1 MRLEIQHF
9 SKIKQASIKL
19 DGITVIAGEN
29 NTGKSTI
36 GKILSCMFNS
46 MYKVD
51 EKASWKK
58 KEQIESLLRYNW
70 QNSWYHNLKNGEQ
83 RVTVNVPSRTSRKR
97 YANAADLLMTADEE
111 RKIEIISELYDNL
124 RNVIDDESRETLCHE
139 VLEKVNGILNLKTET
154 VEQTLIA
161 DAFGRYFYAQINDLY
176 EPESEAR
183 ATLVIQGKKVH
194 VGIKQNREYMIDR
207 EISVMHEAISI
218 DSPVIM
224 NYMNSW
230 EYSEGL
236 SEQDLHLLQK
246 LSANVPDNAIG
257 KLMAEE
263 KISDIQKML
272 SEVTIGKVIKN
283 EDGDFFLVDDEMHFF
298 EIGNLSMGIKAFTI
312 LRTLLEKGEIREND
326 VLVLDE
332 PEIHLHPEWQLI
344 YAELI
349 VLLEKYLHL
358 TILITTHSPYFLEAI
373 ETYTKKHNVDNIT
386 NYYLAQADGKETV
399 MKDVTGDLQSVYQ
412 LLAKPFEKLESIQ
425 LSE

>member
-29 NTGKSTI
+29 NTGKSTV

-51 EKASWKK
+51 EKASQKK

-70 QNSWYHNLKNGEQ
+70 QNSWYHNLKNDDQ

-97 YANAADLLMTADEE
+97 YANAAELIMAADEE

-124 RNVIDDESRETLCHE
+124 RNVIDDERRDALCHE
-139 VLEKVNGILNLKTET
+139 VLEKVNSILNLKNEA

-161 DAFGRYFYAQINDLY
+161 DTFGRYFYGQMNDLY
-176 EPESEAR
+176 EPESEAK
-183 ATLVIQGKKVH
+183 AILLIQGKKIQ
-194 VGIKQNREYMIDR
+194 VGIKQNSEYMIER

-218 DSPVIM
+218 DSPAIM
-224 NYMNSW
+224 DYMNSW
-230 EYSEGL
+230 EYSDGL

-246 LSANVPDNAIG
+246 LSANIPDNAIG

-263 KISDIQKML
+263 KISDILKML

-283 EDGDFFLVDDEMHFF
+283 EDGDFFLADEEMHYF

-312 LRTLLEKGEIREND
+312 IRTLLEKGEIHEKD
-326 VLVLDE
+326 VMVLDE

-373 ETYTKKHNVDNIT
+373 ETYTKKHNVDHIT

-399 MKDVTGDLQSVYQ
+399 MKDVTENLQSVYQ

-425 LSE
+425 MSK

>member
-29 NTGKSTI
+29 NTGKSTV

-51 EKASWKK
+51 EKASQKK

-70 QNSWYHNLKNGEQ
+70 QNSWYHNLKNDDQ
-83 RVTVNVPSRTSRKR
+83 RATVNVPSRTSRKR
-97 YANAADLLMTADEE
+97 YANAAELIMAADEE

-124 RNVIDDESRETLCHE
+124 RNVIDDESRDALCHE
-139 VLEKVNGILNLKTET
+139 VLEKVNSILNLKNEA

-161 DAFGRYFYAQINDLY
+161 DTFGRYFYGQMNDLY
-176 EPESEAR
+176 EPESEAK
-183 ATLVIQGKKVH
+183 AILLIQGKKIQ
-194 VGIKQNREYMIDR
+194 VGIKQNSEYMIER

-218 DSPVIM
+218 DSPAIM
-224 NYMNSW
+224 DYMNSW
-230 EYSEGL
+230 EYSDGL

-246 LSANVPDNAIG
+246 LSANIPDNAIG

-263 KISDIQKML
+263 KISDILKML

-283 EDGDFFLVDDEMHFF
+283 EDGDFFLADEEMHYF

-312 LRTLLEKGEIREND
+312 IRTLLEKGEIHEKD
-326 VLVLDE
+326 VMVLDE

-373 ETYTKKHNVDNIT
+373 ETYTKKHNVDHIT

-399 MKDVTGDLQSVYQ
+399 MKDVTENLQSVYQ

-425 LSE
+425 MSK

>member
-9 SKIKQASIKL
+9 SKIKQASVKL

-36 GKILSCMFNS
+36 GKVLACMFNS
-46 MYKVD
+46 MYRVD
-51 EKASWKK
+51 EKASQKK

-70 QNSWYHNLKNGEQ
+70 EAVLYHNLKKGEQ
-83 RVTVNVPSRTSRKR
+83 SVTVNVPSRISKKR
-97 YANAADLLMTADEE
+97 YANAAELIMAADEE
-111 RKIEIISELYDNL
+111 RKIQIISELYDNL
-124 RNVIDDESRETLCHE
+124 RNVIDDEGRETLCHE
-139 VLEKVNGILNLKTET
+139 ILEKVNGVLNLKTET

-161 DAFGRYFYAQINDLY
+161 DTFGRYFYGQMNDLY
-176 EPESEAR
+176 EPESEAK

-194 VGIKQNREYMIDR
+194 VGIKKNSEYVIER
-207 EISVMHEAISI
+207 EIPIMHEAISI
-218 DSPVIM
+218 DSPAIM
-224 NYMNSW
+224 DYMNSW
-230 EYSEGL
+230 EYSDGL
-236 SEQDLHLLQK
+236 SAQDLLLLHK
-246 LSANVPDNAIG
+246 LSEKTEDNVVAELVAG
-257 KLMAEE
+257 KRMD
-263 KISDIQKML
+263 DIMQIL
-272 SEVTIGKVIKN
+272 SEVTSGKVIKN
-283 EDGDFFLVDDEMHFF
+283 DDGEYMLADDEMHFF
-298 EIGNLSMGIKAFTI
+298 EIGNLSMGIKAFSI
-312 LRTLLEKGEIREND
+312 FRTLLEKGAIREND
-326 VLVLDE
+326 VLILDE
-332 PEIHLHPEWQLI
+332 PEIHLHPEWQLV

-425 LSE
+425 MSE

>member
-29 NTGKSTI
+29 NTGKSTV

-51 EKASWKK
+51 EKASQKK

-70 QNSWYHNLKNGEQ
+70 QNSWYHNLKNDDQ

-97 YANAADLLMTADEE
+97 YANAAELIMAADEE

-124 RNVIDDESRETLCHE
+124 RNVIDGESRDALCHE
-139 VLEKVNGILNLKTET
+139 VLEKVNSILNLKNEA

-161 DAFGRYFYAQINDLY
+161 DTFGRYFYGQMNDLY
-176 EPESEAR
+176 EPESEAK
-183 ATLVIQGKKVH
+183 AILLIQGKKIQ
-194 VGIKQNREYMIDR
+194 VGIKQNSEYMIER

-218 DSPVIM
+218 DSPAIM
-224 NYMNSW
+224 DYMNSW
-230 EYSEGL
+230 EYSDGL

-246 LSANVPDNAIG
+246 LSANIPDNAIG

-263 KISDIQKML
+263 KISDILKML

-283 EDGDFFLVDDEMHFF
+283 EDGDFFLADEEMHYF

-312 LRTLLEKGEIREND
+312 IRTLLEKGEIHEKD
-326 VLVLDE
+326 VMVLDE

-373 ETYTKKHNVDNIT
+373 ETYTKKHNVDHIT

-399 MKDVTGDLQSVYQ
+399 MKDVTENLQSVYQ
-412 LLAKPFEKLESIQ
+412 LLA
-425 LSE
+425 

>member
-29 NTGKSTI
+29 NTGKSTV

-51 EKASWKK
+51 EKASQKK

-70 QNSWYHNLKNGEQ
+70 QNSWYHNLKNDDQ

-97 YANAADLLMTADEE
+97 YANAAELIMAADEE

-124 RNVIDDESRETLCHE
+124 RNVIDGESRDALCHE
-139 VLEKVNGILNLKTET
+139 VLEKVNSILNLKNEA

-161 DAFGRYFYAQINDLY
+161 DTFGRYFYGQMNDLY
-176 EPESEAR
+176 EPESEAK
-183 ATLVIQGKKVH
+183 AILLIQGKKIQ
-194 VGIKQNREYMIDR
+194 VGIKQNSEYMIER

-218 DSPVIM
+218 DSPAIM
-224 NYMNSW
+224 DYMNSW
-230 EYSEGL
+230 EYSDGL

-246 LSANVPDNAIG
+246 LSANIPDNAIG

-263 KISDIQKML
+263 KISDILKML

-283 EDGDFFLVDDEMHFF
+283 EDGDFFLADEEMHYF

-312 LRTLLEKGEIREND
+312 IRTLLEKGEIHEKD
-326 VLVLDE
+326 VMVLDE

-373 ETYTKKHNVDNIT
+373 ETYTKKHNVDHIT

-399 MKDVTGDLQSVYQ
+399 MKDVTENLQSVYQ

-425 LSE
+425 MSK

>member
-29 NTGKSTI
+29 NTGKSTV

-51 EKASWKK
+51 EKASQKK

-70 QNSWYHNLKNGEQ
+70 QNSWYHNLKNDDQ

-97 YANAADLLMTADEE
+97 YANAAELIMAADEE

-124 RNVIDDESRETLCHE
+124 RKVIDDESRDALCHE
-139 VLEKVNGILNLKTET
+139 VLEKVNGILNLKNEA

-161 DAFGRYFYAQINDLY
+161 DTFGRYFYGQMNDLY
-176 EPESEAR
+176 EPESEAK
-183 ATLVIQGKKVH
+183 ATLLIQGKKIQ
-194 VGIKQNREYMIDR
+194 VGIKQNSEYMIER

-218 DSPVIM
+218 DSPAIID
-224 NYMNSW
+224 YMNSW
-230 EYSEGL
+230 EYSDGL

-246 LSANVPDNAIG
+246 LSANIPDNAIG

-263 KISDIQKML
+263 KISDILKML

-283 EDGDFFLVDDEMHFF
+283 EDGDFFLADEEMHYF

-312 LRTLLEKGEIREND
+312 IRTLLEKGEIHEKD
-326 VLVLDE
+326 VMVLDE

-373 ETYTKKHNVDNIT
+373 ETYTKKHNVDHIT

-399 MKDVTGDLQSVYQ
+399 MKDVTENLQSVYQ

-425 LSE
+425 MSK

>member
-9 SKIKQASIKL
+9 SKIKQASVKL

-36 GKILSCMFNS
+36 GKILACMFNS
-46 MYKVD
+46 MYRVD
-51 EKASWKK
+51 EKASRKK

-83 RVTVNVPSRTSRKR
+83 KVTVNVPSRTSRKR
-97 YANAADLLMTADEE
+97 YANAAEMIMAADEA
-111 RKIEIISELYDNL
+111 RKKKIISELYDNL
-124 RNVIDDESRETLCHE
+124 RNVIDDESREILCHE
-139 VLEKVNGILNLKTET
+139 VLEKVNGVLNLKTET

-161 DAFGRYFYAQINDLY
+161 DTFGRYFYGQMNDLY
-176 EPESEAR
+176 EPESEAE
-183 ATLVIQGKKVH
+183 ATLVIQGKTVH
-194 VGIKQNREYMIDR
+194 VGIKKNSEYVIER

-218 DSPVIM
+218 DSPAIM

-230 EYSEGL
+230 EFSEGL

-246 LSANVPDNAIG
+246 LSANVPDNAVG
-257 KLMAEE
+257 KLMVEE
-263 KISDIQKML
+263 RISDIHKML
-272 SEVTIGKVIKN
+272 SGVTIGKVIKN
-283 EDGDFFLVDDEMHFF
+283 EDDDFFLVDDEMHFF

-312 LRTLLEKGEIREND
+312 LRTLLEKGEIREKD

-332 PEIHLHPEWQLI
+332 PEIHLHPEWQLV

-425 LSE
+425 MSE

>member
-29 NTGKSTI
+29 NTGKSTV

-51 EKASWKK
+51 EKASQKK

-70 QNSWYHNLKNGEQ
+70 QNSWYHNLKNDDQ

-97 YANAADLLMTADEE
+97 YANAAELIMAADEE

-124 RNVIDDESRETLCHE
+124 RYVIDDESRDALCHE
-139 VLEKVNGILNLKTET
+139 VLEKVNSILNLKNEA

-161 DAFGRYFYAQINDLY
+161 DTFGRYFYGQMNDLY
-176 EPESEAR
+176 EPESEAK
-183 ATLVIQGKKVH
+183 AILLIQGKKIQ
-194 VGIKQNREYMIDR
+194 VGIKQNSEYMIER

-218 DSPVIM
+218 DSPAIM
-224 NYMNSW
+224 DYMNSW
-230 EYSEGL
+230 EYSDGL

-246 LSANVPDNAIG
+246 LSANIPDNAIG

-263 KISDIQKML
+263 KISDILKML

-283 EDGDFFLVDDEMHFF
+283 EDGDFFLADEEMHYF

-312 LRTLLEKGEIREND
+312 IRTLLEKGEIHEKD
-326 VLVLDE
+326 VMVLDE

-373 ETYTKKHNVDNIT
+373 ETYTKKHNVDHIT
-386 NYYLAQADGKETV
+386 NYYLTQADGKETV
-399 MKDVTGDLQSVYQ
+399 MKDVTENLQSVYQ

-425 LSE
+425 MSR

>member
-29 NTGKSTI
+29 NTGKSTV

-51 EKASWKK
+51 EKASQKK

-70 QNSWYHNLKNGEQ
+70 QNSWYHNLKNDDQ

-97 YANAADLLMTADEE
+97 YANAAELIMAADEE
-111 RKIEIISELYDNL
+111 RKIEIITELYDNL
-124 RNVIDDESRETLCHE
+124 RNVIDDESRDALSHE
-139 VLEKVNGILNLKTET
+139 VLEKVNSILNLKNEA

-161 DAFGRYFYAQINDLY
+161 DTFGRYFYGQMNDLY
-176 EPESEAR
+176 EPESEAK
-183 ATLVIQGKKVH
+183 AILLIQGKKIQ
-194 VGIKQNREYMIDR
+194 VGIKQNSEYMIER

-218 DSPVIM
+218 DSPAIM
-224 NYMNSW
+224 DYMNSW
-230 EYSEGL
+230 EYSDGL

-246 LSANVPDNAIG
+246 LSANIPDNAIG

-263 KISDIQKML
+263 KISDILKML

-283 EDGDFFLVDDEMHFF
+283 EDGDFFLADEEMHYF

-312 LRTLLEKGEIREND
+312 IRTLLEKGEIHEKD
-326 VLVLDE
+326 VMVLDE

-373 ETYTKKHNVDNIT
+373 ETYTKKHNVDHIT

-399 MKDVTGDLQSVYQ
+399 MKDVTENLQSVYQ

-425 LSE
+425 MSK

>member
-51 EKASWKK
+51 EKASRKK

-70 QNSWYHNLKNGEQ
+70 QNSWYHNLKNDDQ

-97 YANAADLLMTADEE
+97 YANAAELIMAADEE

-124 RNVIDDESRETLCHE
+124 RNVNDDESRDALCHE
-139 VLEKVNGILNLKTET
+139 VLEKVNGILNLKNEA

-161 DAFGRYFYAQINDLY
+161 DTFGRYFYGQMNDLY
-176 EPESEAR
+176 EPESEAK
-183 ATLVIQGKKVH
+183 ATLLIQGKKIH
-194 VGIKQNREYMIDR
+194 VGIKQNSEYMIER

-218 DSPVIM
+218 DSPAIM
-224 NYMNSW
+224 DYMNSW
-230 EYSEGL
+230 EYSDGL

-246 LSANVPDNAIG
+246 LSANIPDNAIE

-263 KISDIQKML
+263 KISDILKML

-283 EDGDFFLVDDEMHFF
+283 EDGDFFLADEEMHYF

-312 LRTLLEKGEIREND
+312 IRTLLEKGEIHEKD
-326 VLVLDE
+326 VMVLDE

-373 ETYTKKHNVDNIT
+373 ETYTKKHNVDHIT

-399 MKDVTGDLQSVYQ
+399 MKDVTENLQSVYQ

-425 LSE
+425 MSK

>member
-29 NTGKSTI
+29 NTGKSTV

-51 EKASWKK
+51 EKASQKK

-70 QNSWYHNLKNGEQ
+70 QNSWYHNLKNDDQ

-97 YANAADLLMTADEE
+97 YANAA
-111 RKIEIISELYDNL
+111 EL
-124 RNVIDDESRETLCHE
+124 IMAADDESRDALCHE
-139 VLEKVNGILNLKTET
+139 VLEKVNSILNLKNEA

-161 DAFGRYFYAQINDLY
+161 DTFGRYFYGQMNDLY
-176 EPESEAR
+176 EPESEAK
-183 ATLVIQGKKVH
+183 AILLIQGKKIQ
-194 VGIKQNREYMIDR
+194 VGIKQNSEYMIER

-218 DSPVIM
+218 DSPAIM
-224 NYMNSW
+224 DYMNSW
-230 EYSEGL
+230 EYSDGL

-246 LSANVPDNAIG
+246 LSANIPDNAIG

-263 KISDIQKML
+263 KISDILKML

-283 EDGDFFLVDDEMHFF
+283 EDGDFFLADEEMHYF

-312 LRTLLEKGEIREND
+312 IRTLLEKGEIHEKD
-326 VLVLDE
+326 VMVLDE

-373 ETYTKKHNVDNIT
+373 ETYTKKHNVDHIT

-399 MKDVTGDLQSVYQ
+399 MKDVTENLQSVYQ

-425 LSE
+425 MSK

>member
-29 NTGKSTI
+29 NTGKSTV

-51 EKASWKK
+51 EKASQKK

-70 QNSWYHNLKNGEQ
+70 QNSWYHNLKNDDQ

-97 YANAADLLMTADEE
+97 YANAAELIMAADEE

-124 RNVIDDESRETLCHE
+124 RNVIDDESRDALCHE
-139 VLEKVNGILNLKTET
+139 VLEKVNSILNLKNEA

-161 DAFGRYFYAQINDLY
+161 DTFGRYFYGQMNDLY
-176 EPESEAR
+176 EPESEAK
-183 ATLVIQGKKVH
+183 AILLIQGKKIQ
-194 VGIKQNREYMIDR
+194 VGIKQNSEYMIER

-218 DSPVIM
+218 DSPAIM
-224 NYMNSW
+224 DYMNSW
-230 EYSEGL
+230 EYSDGL

-246 LSANVPDNAIG
+246 LSANIPDNAIG

-263 KISDIQKML
+263 K
-272 SEVTIGKVIKN
+272 
-283 EDGDFFLVDDEMHFF
+283 
-298 EIGNLSMGIKAFTI
+298 MGIKAFTI
-312 LRTLLEKGEIREND
+312 IRTLLEKGEIHEKD
-326 VLVLDE
+326 VMVLDE

-373 ETYTKKHNVDNIT
+373 ETYTKKHNVDHIT

-399 MKDVTGDLQSVYQ
+399 MKDVTENLQSVYQ

-425 LSE
+425 MSK

>member
-29 NTGKSTI
+29 NTGKSTV

-51 EKASWKK
+51 EKASQKK

-70 QNSWYHNLKNGEQ
+70 QNSWYHNLKNDDQ

-97 YANAADLLMTADEE
+97 YANAAELIMAADEE

-124 RNVIDDESRETLCHE
+124 RNVIDVESRDALCHE
-139 VLEKVNGILNLKTET
+139 VLEKVNSILNLKNEA

-161 DAFGRYFYAQINDLY
+161 DTFGRYFYGQMNDLY
-176 EPESEAR
+176 EPESEAK
-183 ATLVIQGKKVH
+183 AILLIQGKKIQ
-194 VGIKQNREYMIDR
+194 VGIKQNSEYMIER

-218 DSPVIM
+218 DSPAIM
-224 NYMNSW
+224 DYMNSW
-230 EYSEGL
+230 EYSDGL

-246 LSANVPDNAIG
+246 LSANIPDNAIG

-263 KISDIQKML
+263 KISDILKML

-283 EDGDFFLVDDEMHFF
+283 EDGDFFLADEEMHYF

-312 LRTLLEKGEIREND
+312 IRTLLEKGEIHEKD
-326 VLVLDE
+326 VMVLDE

-373 ETYTKKHNVDNIT
+373 ETYTKKHNVDHIT

-399 MKDVTGDLQSVYQ
+399 MKDVTENLQSVYQ

-425 LSE
+425 MSK

>member
-29 NTGKSTI
+29 NTGKSTV

-51 EKASWKK
+51 EKASQKK

-70 QNSWYHNLKNGEQ
+70 QNSWYHNLKNDDQ

-97 YANAADLLMTADEE
+97 YANAAELIMAADEE

-124 RNVIDDESRETLCHE
+124 RNVSDDESRDALCHE
-139 VLEKVNGILNLKTET
+139 VLEKVNSILNLKNEA

-161 DAFGRYFYAQINDLY
+161 DTFGRYFYGQMNDLY
-176 EPESEAR
+176 EPESEAK
-183 ATLVIQGKKVH
+183 AILLIQGKKIQ
-194 VGIKQNREYMIDR
+194 VGIKQNSEYMIER

-218 DSPVIM
+218 DSPAIM
-224 NYMNSW
+224 DYMNSW
-230 EYSEGL
+230 EYSDGL

-246 LSANVPDNAIG
+246 LSANIPDNAIG

-263 KISDIQKML
+263 KISDILKML

-283 EDGDFFLVDDEMHFF
+283 EDGDFFLADEEMHYF

-312 LRTLLEKGEIREND
+312 IRTLLEKGEIHEKD
-326 VLVLDE
+326 VMVLDE

-373 ETYTKKHNVDNIT
+373 ETYTKKHNVDHIT

-399 MKDVTGDLQSVYQ
+399 MKDVTENLQSVYQ

-425 LSE
+425 MSK